1 MADLGKVVV
10 TDGGN
15 YSASVTYEKLTFVH
29 YQGDAYM
36 TLKTVKGV
44 TPTDDG
50 TNYKLFCKSAE
61 LATATKAGIVLPD
74 GTTTTVDGNGK
85 ISVKKATTSAAGIV
99 KPAATDFIMA
109 ADGTQ
114 KINTQF
120 TQATELANI
129 IAGEAIAQV
138 WGKVS
143 KAIATTMNL
152 DQNTLLKNMI
162 SNIAVN
168 DPDKLNSAAYIY
180 TLVERIGM
188 GTELAVGANLTDG
201 LNKVNSDLVV
211 DRGAVTADF
220 NNYLLPGIYCYNG
233 EPSILNAPGSVA
245 GNMEV
250 IVTTKYVIQRIT
262 VYDRTYT
269 RRYNGS
275 VWTDWA
281 SHLTNADFENTSIT
295 NNYGLAINLFTFGNQ
310 NLKAIKIT
318 GYINKALTAG
328 TEYTI
333 ATNTAL
339 KSRVNW
345 YHNIF
350 SGGKGS
356 ELLVY
361 ISIGTD
367 GNIKITPKT
376 AIASGAAINIAEF
389 YV

>member
-1 MADLGKVVV
+1 MSIPTG
-10 TDGGN
+10 
-15 YSASVTYEKLTFVH
+15 YEKLAVIGIAWKNE
-29 YQGDAYM
+29 YVQGTAY
-36 TLKTVKGV
+36 KTMNAVYYNGSTYV
-44 TPTDDG
+44 ALRDNPTG
-50 TNYKLFCKSAE
+50 
-61 LATATKAGIVLPD
+61 P
-74 GTTTTVDGNGK
+74 
-85 ISVKKATTSAAGIV
+85 
-99 KPAATDFIMA
+99 PA
-109 ADGTQ
+109 ADGANWQYLAKGFEQQLLSAITALDTSGVLGQ
-114 KINTQF
+114 AGATVGGQALMDAIADKVMTKLIAKSQIVNNLL
-120 TQATELANI
+120 ATEPGNVLDAT
-129 IAGEAIAQV
+129 Q
-138 WGKVS
+138 GK
-143 KAIATTMNL
+143 A
-152 DQNTLLKNMI
+152 LKDDI
-162 SNIAVN
+162 
-168 DPDKLNSAAYIY
+168 
-180 TLVERIGM
+180 
-188 GTELAVGANLTDG
+188 TELY
-201 LNKVNSDLVV
+201 SDLVV

-220 NNYLLPGIYCYNG
+220 NNYLLPGIYRFNG
-233 EPSILNAPGSVA
+233 EPSILNSPGSVA
-245 GNMEV
+245 GNLEV
-250 IVTTKYVIQRIT
+250 IVTTGYVIQRIT

>member
-201 LNKVNSDLVV
+201 LNKVNSDLTESKNEVLLYSGKIKYNDEISVPNLHKYKLFHLGDNQNELYGCDVGGVV
-211 DRGAVTADF
+211 GNVLEFNLSGQVSGRAVFSSIKFHIIKANTLKVIFNIQVNVTAD
-220 NNYLLPGIYCYNG
+220 
-233 EPSILNAPGSVA
+233 NAI
-245 GNMEV
+245 E
-250 IVTTKYVIQRIT
+250 YVSLERESQIT
-262 VYDRTYT
+262 LWGVP
-269 RRYNGS
+269 
-275 VWTDWA
+275 
-281 SHLTNADFENTSIT
+281 LI
-295 NNYGLAINLFTFGNQ
+295 
-310 NLKAIKIT
+310 
-318 GYINKALTAG
+318 
-328 TEYTI
+328 
-333 ATNTAL
+333 
-339 KSRVNW
+339 
-345 YHNIF
+345 
-350 SGGKGS
+350 
-356 ELLVY
+356 
-361 ISIGTD
+361 
-367 GNIKITPKT
+367 
-376 AIASGAAINIAEF
+376 
-389 YV
+389 

>member
-1 MADLGKVVV
+1 M
-10 TDGGN
+10 
-15 YSASVTYEKLTFVH
+15 
-29 YQGDAYM
+29 
-36 TLKTVKGV
+36 
-44 TPTDDG
+44 
-50 TNYKLFCKSAE
+50 
-61 LATATKAGIVLPD
+61 
-74 GTTTTVDGNGK
+74 
-85 ISVKKATTSAAGIV
+85 
-99 KPAATDFIMA
+99 
-109 ADGTQ
+109 
-114 KINTQF
+114 
-120 TQATELANI
+120 
-129 IAGEAIAQV
+129 
-138 WGKVS
+138 
-143 KAIATTMNL
+143 
-152 DQNTLLKNMI
+152 
-162 SNIAVN
+162 
-168 DPDKLNSAAYIY
+168 
-180 TLVERIGM
+180 
-188 GTELAVGANLTDG
+188 
-201 LNKVNSDLVV
+201 V
-211 DRGAVTADF
+211 DRGAVTGDF
-220 NNYLLPGIYCYNG
+220 NNYRSPGIYRFNG
-233 EPSILNAPGSVA
+233 EPSILNSPGSVA
-245 GNMEV
+245 GNLEV
-250 IVTTKYVIQRIT
+250 IVTTGYVIQRIT
-262 VYDRTYT
+262 VYDRTHT